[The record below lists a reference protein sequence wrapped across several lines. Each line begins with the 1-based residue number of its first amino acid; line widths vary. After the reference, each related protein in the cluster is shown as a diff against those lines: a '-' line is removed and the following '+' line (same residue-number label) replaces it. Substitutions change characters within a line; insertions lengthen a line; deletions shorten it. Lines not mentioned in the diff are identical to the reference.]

1 MKEVY
6 IEMYYIA
13 SQSTFLI
20 YITDAEKA
28 LDEQK
33 GSATSLVEL

>member
-1 MKEVY
+1 
-6 IEMYYIA
+6 MYYVA

-20 YITDAEKA
+20 YTTDAEKA
-28 LDEQK
+28 LYEQK